1 MNRDVHEI
9 SIGITDSHLG
19 IGRSIGTFLDLFI
32 GRLFANPIQSFIHV
46 FHLYAEMIQP
56 VGTLLFRIV

>member
-19 IGRSIGTFLDLFI
+19 IRSSIGTFLDLLI

-46 FHLYAEMIQP
+46 FHLYPEMIQA
-56 VGTLLFRIV
+56 VRTLLVRIV